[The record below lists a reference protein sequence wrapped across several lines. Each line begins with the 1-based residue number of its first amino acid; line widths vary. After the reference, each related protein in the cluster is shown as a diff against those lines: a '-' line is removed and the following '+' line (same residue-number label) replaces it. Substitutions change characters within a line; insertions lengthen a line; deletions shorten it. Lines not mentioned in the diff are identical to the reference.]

1 MKRLCDSYKVFC
13 KRMLEIQG
21 YINNTFAKNEVLSS
35 LEGRIETEQEKQ
47 FIEYLKNLSKS
58 QIQYNAIIISLYG
71 CFENYVDD
79 LLSNYLS
86 VVFENRKKYDDLPK
100 NLRDK
105 YRLKVGEYLSNPQR
119 FKSWDVEIIDVV
131 HHYGDV
137 LSSNF
142 PASIEKRLLYS
153 HSANLHF
160 DELINLFG
168 SIGIDNSLEKICSS
182 YELKDYFIN
191 DLGVDESDFQLKIK
205 RAKSGNYQTDLFEP
219 LEVLV
224 SQRNIVAHS
233 WNDIGRV
240 DERYINNRIVGFLK
254 CLALSILEICLL
266 ELFPIVDHHENCF
279 EDEDPIDVYDNHIL
293 CINNQ
298 RKRICR
304 GDLIIYSSNNTI
316 KCSKIKNIQQ
326 DCIDI
331 ESVDENSAVDIGMS
345 LTGKI
350 KITDKICSVINL

>member
-1 MKRLCDSYKVFC
+1 
-13 KRMLEIQG
+13 MLEIQG
-21 YINNTFAKNEVLSS
+21 YVNNTFAKNEVLSS
-35 LEGRIETEQEKQ
+35 LDGRTETEQEKR

-100 NLRDK
+100 SLKDK

-119 FKSWDVEIIDVV
+119 FKNWDIEIIDVV

-142 PASIEKRLLYS
+142 PTSIEKRLLYS

-191 DLGVDESDFQLKIK
+191 DLGIDDSDFKLKIK
-205 RAKSGNYQTDLFEP
+205 RAKSGYYQTDLFEP
-219 LEVLV
+219 LETLV
-224 SQRNIVAHS
+224 SQRNVVAHS

-240 DERYINNRIVGFLK
+240 DEKYINNRIVGLLK
-254 CLALSILEICLL
+254 CLALSILEMCLL
-266 ELFPIVDHHENCF
+266 ELLPIVDRHDDCF
-279 EDEDPIDVYDNHIL
+279 DDVDPISVYNDHIL
-293 CINNQ
+293 CFNNQ
-298 RKRICR
+298 HKRICR
-304 GDLIIYSSNNTI
+304 GDLIIYSSNDRI
-316 KCSKIKNIQQ
+316 KCTKIKSIQK
-326 DCIDI
+326 
-331 ESVDENSAVDIGMS
+331 ESVDIDSVDEKSAVDIGMC

-350 KITDKICSVINL
+350 KKTDKICSVINL